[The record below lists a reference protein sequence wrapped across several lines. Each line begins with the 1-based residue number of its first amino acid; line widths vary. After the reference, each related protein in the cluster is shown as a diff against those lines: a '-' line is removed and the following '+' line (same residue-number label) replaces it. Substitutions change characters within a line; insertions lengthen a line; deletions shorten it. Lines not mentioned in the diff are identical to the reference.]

1 MPLTRIDHVALHVD
15 DVASAVAFYTSV
27 LGFETVHDAAPGTE
41 GKPIAYVRLPGGS
54 LIELTTRPG
63 GEPMSGFHL
72 GLECDDLAATTER
85 LRAYGLEV
93 LTEPKATTPRGEH
106 QKGWKRAVFRGPH
119 GETLEIKG
127 P

>member
-1 MPLTRIDHVALHVD
+1 MTLTGIDHVALHVD
-15 DVASAVAFYTSV
+15 DVKAAADFYV
-27 LGFETVHDAAPGTE
+27 EILGFERVHDAPGTE

-54 LIELTTRPG
+54 MIELTTRPG

-72 GLECDDLAATTER
+72 GLECDDIQATTEL
-85 LRAYGLEV
+85 LRARGLAV
-93 LTEPKATTPRGEH
+93 LTEPKPTTPRGDH

-119 GETLEIKG
+119 GETIEVKG